1 MYPDAKHIHQLIFF
15 YIKKKLKFNA
25 LVTNTLTGLVINFY
39 NLLIFFIGLNF
50 TSDSKIQILLIM
62 INIMIYS
69 LTYLKFFNFRYK
81 KNLSIVNK

>member
-15 YIKKKLKFNA
+15 YIKKKSKLNA
-25 LVTNTLTGLVINFY
+25 LVANTLTGLVINLY

-62 INIMIYS
+62 INILAYLTIY
-69 LTYLKFFNFRYK
+69 LLLEKKYK
-81 KNLSIVNK
+81 K